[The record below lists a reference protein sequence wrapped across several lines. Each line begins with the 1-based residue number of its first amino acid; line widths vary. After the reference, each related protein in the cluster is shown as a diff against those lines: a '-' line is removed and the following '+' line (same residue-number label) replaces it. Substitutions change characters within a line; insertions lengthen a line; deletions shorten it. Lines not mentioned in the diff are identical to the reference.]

1 MARRQYDT
9 GQARFAFLALFLIGA
24 VSCTAAYIFMST
36 VLRPAIR
43 SPASS
48 YEDDD
53 DDVGGGDSRFVK
65 VARVEETTSGG
76 RECCGGIEHL
86 ELWGAA
92 VKWGTNF
99 KFNTSEECCR
109 ACKAMCGGNSGP
121 CLCDSWVFCGN
132 QAACGSRF
140 GEVS

>member
-1 MARRQYDT
+1 
-9 GQARFAFLALFLIGA
+9 
-24 VSCTAAYIFMST
+24 MST
-36 VLRPAIR
+36 VLSPAIR

-48 YEDDD
+48 YEEDD
-53 DDVGGGDSRFVK
+53 DDVVGGDSRFVK
-65 VARVEETTSGG
+65 VAMVEGRSGG

-99 KFNTSEECCR
+99 KFNTSEECCK
-109 ACKAMCGGNSGP
+109 ACKAMCGANSGP

-140 GEVS
+140 GEVSRHYGL